1 MPTLPTRI
9 KLCPACERLLADSY
23 DLKKIPVSPSTAS
36 YKAEPC
42 GFCGKKCVLMDTFEM
57 SQRKRARE

>member
-1 MPTLPTRI
+1 MPALPTRI
-9 KLCPACERLLADSY
+9 KLCPACERLLAESY

-42 GFCGKKCVLMDTFEM
+42 GFCKRKSVLMDEFEM
-57 SQRKRARE
+57 SMKKRDRE

>member
-23 DLKKIPVSPSTAS
+23 DLKKIPVMLAYYADKGCEVRTL
-36 YKAEPC
+36 AEYQK
-42 GFCGKKCVLMDTFEM
+42 GDL
-57 SQRKRARE
+57 